1 MFGGQDIMEA
11 VVSAVQKNGTAI
23 LADEDKLKKAVADE
37 GVELNQDQ
45 IDATRENT
53 QQIRTLVDSLN
64 AEKTEVNALRDSLI
78 KTNLNNEEEYR
89 NSTHKDAFANMVAG
103 LIE

>member
-1 MFGGQDIMEA
+1 MFGGQDVMDK
-11 VVSAVQKNGTAI
+11 VVSAIEKNGTAI
-23 LADEDKLKKAVADE
+23 LADEDRLTKVLKDE
-37 GVELNQDQ
+37 GLNSDQ
-45 IDATRENT
+45 IAATKENT
-53 QQIRTLVDSLN
+53 QQIRILVDSLN

-89 NSTHKDAFANMVAG
+89 NSTHKDAFANIVAG